1 MGISQGLSAE
11 AFLVVIFFLWPLKP
25 LGCPALV
32 Q

>member
-11 AFLVVIFFLWPLKP
+11 PFLEVIFLWPLKP
-25 LGCPALV
+25 LGRPALV